1 MSRQSLLQAEGHRV
15 VTVGEIFDALEAG
28 GELTPELAAA
38 IEQRRHLLVADPDA
52 TEAVIRRLVEGRPHD
67 HVCATLA
74 VVRSDIT
81 DQFRAELCGQ
91 MRRADFFLNV
101 LSMRDRRKARCGSP
115 EHVAGAETCRTIW
128 QVAHQT
134 AEKLE
139 AGESLEVDDH
149 TPQTWRFVAHQ
160 AAWHPNSPDGITI
173 RELLGA
179 ENLQAWTSRTAEA
192 GRRPA
197 ARRMGRKPRRTHHP
211 DRNPLRTQGW
221 ASGAGEQKT
230 AEKGLTAAGTSAG
243 VEGAGQRNIRQR
255 HRAPLR

>member
-179 ENLQAWTSRTAEA
+179 EYLQAWTAEQQ
-192 GRRPA
+192 RLA
-197 ARRMGRKPRRTHHP
+197 A
-211 DRNPLRTQGW
+211 DLLRGGW
-221 ASGAGEQKT
+221 
-230 AEKGLTAAGTSAG
+230 
-243 VEGAGQRNIRQR
+243 EGNREELITLIETR
-255 HRAPLR
+255 